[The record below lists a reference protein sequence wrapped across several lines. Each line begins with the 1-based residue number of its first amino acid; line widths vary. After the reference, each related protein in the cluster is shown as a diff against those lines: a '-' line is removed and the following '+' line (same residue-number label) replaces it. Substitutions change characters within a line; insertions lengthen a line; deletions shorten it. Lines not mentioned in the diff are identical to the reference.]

1 MGSSGHGMR
10 LHSAAQTDVGR
21 IRENNEDSVRL
32 WASDRYALAIVA
44 DGMGGAAAGEEASRI
59 AVEAV
64 EARLVIAEHRDP
76 NFLETVTDAVILD
89 KLQEAIRIGNTGILQ
104 RVNQQPELK
113 GMGTTATL
121 AFVRA
126 GRALIAHVGDSRAY
140 LFDHRAGRIQ
150 QLTADHSYVDLLI
163 AAGQLTEQ
171 QAAEHPLRNVLYRA
185 LGQNEQ
191 VEIDIY
197 NAVQLRPADWLI
209 LCSDGL
215 TRHVRPEEIGSVAAL
230 TSTPDALCAAL
241 IAQAN
246 ARGGEDNI
254 SVIAITVEG
263 DGSAAASIDIS
274 DDSTV
279 DLKKVRFSTNSD
291 NLLHLPDD
299 LVRRRP
305 NDE

>member
-1 MGSSGHGMR
+1 MGSSEHGMR
-10 LHSAAQTDVGR
+10 LRSAARTDVGR

-64 EARLVIAEHRDP
+64 EARLVTAEHRDRD
-76 NFLETVTDAVILD
+76 FLETVTDAAILD
-89 KLQEAIRIGNTGILQ
+89 KLQEAIRTGNASILQ
-104 RVNQQPELK
+104 RVSQQPELK

-140 LFDHRAGRIQ
+140 LFDRRAGRIQ

-191 VEIDIY
+191 VEVDIY
-197 NAVQLRPADWLI
+197 DAVRLRPGDRLI

-215 TRHVRPEEIGSVAAL
+215 TRHVRPEEIGGVAAL
-230 TSTPDALCAAL
+230 TSEPDALCAAL
-241 IAQAN
+241 IAKAN
-246 ARGGEDNI
+246 ERGGEDNI
-254 SVIAITVEG
+254 SVIVIAL
-263 DGSAAASIDIS
+263 DGSGSDADYAGIS

-279 DLKKVRFSTNSD
+279 DLKQIRLSASD
-291 NLLHLPDD
+291 EDTLRLPDD

-305 NDE
+305 SE